1 MSAKLSCLLA
11 GKELPSAARW
21 DGEADVPGVF
31 SVALQSVD
39 RFGDNV
45 DTSDEKGIG
54 RVRGILDGV
63 TPRQKQP
70 ATGTGGVLSA
80 IDREHTFGL
89 LQTPA
94 TVTIGPQSSLLVVED
109 PL

>member
-1 MSAKLSCLLA
+1 
-11 GKELPSAARW
+11 
-21 DGEADVPGVF
+21 
-31 SVALQSVD
+31 
-39 RFGDNV
+39 V

-54 RVRGILDGV
+54 RVRGVFDGV
-63 TPRQKQP
+63 TPRQKEP
-70 ATGTGGVLSA
+70 ATGTGGVLFA
-80 IDREHTFGL
+80 VDRDHTFGL